1 MKKKQYGFL
10 FTVLTFV
17 LVLVGC
23 DSTDQSSSKG
33 SDSTSSSSSPVIS
46 TDLPEQALA
55 SVQTA
60 VEINGTYSVGGFTHI
75 FTTIF
80 SETSYYNVEYYYND
94 DYPEV
99 VILFDEYNLVLE
111 NDEVFLRQ
119 TNADNT
125 ITKTKV
131 NYDWS
136 EFESPF
142 KDLSIH
148 DFAYDDLFDWYE
160 VATNKALALGNAI
173 TNWNHTQAK
182 SMIVKVENDVIT
194 SMEATLSTAYDGD
207 IVYEM
212 TFKNHGTA
220 TAPEVVYERQ
230 SEHDA
235 LEAAFKSF
243 NNQNYT
249 VTVSDN
255 AYSLED
261 QEYDV
266 TYQLYRTESAWW
278 HDYEKTGYAR
288 YNDSIYDFTVENN
301 QAVLGEEVTDF
312 NPFSY
317 TPTLTVAPEL
327 FTMVKEGTYK
337 LINSFLVSKV
347 ITSFALSTDLLSL
360 GYSFGMDLYVYV
372 NQNQLTGFS
381 FNYNVQTL
389 YAQCSFEFRNVG
401 TTTMPFNMEFGD
413 PGGDDDPDIAVIPTE
428 YIGSYTG
435 ELSKGTFN
443 ETTTIQIE
451 ITADTITVNGVEAT
465 IVSYDDYEGFTLILN
480 EAEYYLYNMDYS
492 GGVILAFMSSDYA
505 TMGTGITKNTTED
518 PGGDDP
524 VLVVIPTEY
533 IGSYTGELSK
543 GTFNETTTIQIEITA
558 DTITVNGV
566 EATIVAFNEYEGFT
580 LMINDVEYYLMNSDY
595 TGGIVLAFMSSDYA
609 TMGTGITKN
618 TTEEPEG
625 DGYKGTWTKTDSAD
639 IVFTF
644 DGNGSGTFS
653 NGSGI
658 NIEFTYEVTSSGI
671 EFKTQTDDSVFVFVS
686 AKLNN
691 SNQLV
696 VEIEQDYEPYTWTF
710 NLQEEVSKDAYEGTW
725 EQTTVSGNFITI
737 DGQGNGTFNNGT
749 IEITFSYEVTEKGLE
764 VTSQNGDA
772 IDFISATIN
781 GSGQL
786 VFEVEQDYEPY
797 TWTFAKQ

>member
-505 TMGTGITKNTTED
+505 TMGTGITKNTTE
-518 PGGDDP
+518 
-524 VLVVIPTEY
+524 
-533 IGSYTGELSK
+533 
-543 GTFNETTTIQIEITA
+543 
-558 DTITVNGV
+558 
-566 EATIVAFNEYEGFT
+566 
-580 LMINDVEYYLMNSDY
+580 
-595 TGGIVLAFMSSDYA
+595 
-609 TMGTGITKN
+609 
-618 TTEEPEG
+618 EPEG